1 MIGQLG
7 PKRCGDIQQE
17 TWIASSSGNSNL
29 MMLKFDAKF
38 ANDKSPKKGFKIKA
52 TTIGRG
58 KIFFISILVDCS
70 LTKLKP
76 NRWCTG

>member
-38 ANDKSPKKGFKIKA
+38 ASESPKKGFKIKA

-58 KIFFISILVDCS
+58 KIFFYIYI
-70 LTKLKP
+70 
-76 NRWCTG
+76 G